1 MKHELPE
8 IPTPLSLWISCGFVV
23 SPKCQQATWHLQ
35 MKICIRA
42 CPLPW
47 SRISLPCPGTKMNW
61 GGKFGSAHAG
71 RAPGPRAELPTAN
84 AARPGVLPS
93 PLLSLALLPRSRFLE
108 FLAPEPAHPLPH
120 AGGGQGHTSA
130 GRGAGRGPAGRTP
143 ALCPRDPRAHKGPFV
158 AAAGLERSH

>member
-1 MKHELPE
+1 MNFLKNPPLLP
-8 IPTPLSLWISCGFVV
+8 CGFPVALWY
-23 SPKCQQATWHLQ
+23 PKCQQATWHRQ

-42 CPLPW
+42 RVPPALEPHLPALPW
-47 SRISLPCPGTKMNW
+47 HHDELG
-61 GGKFGSAHAG
+61 GGKSGSAHAG

-84 AARPGVLPS
+84 AACPGVLPS

-108 FLAPEPAHPLPH
+108 FLTPEPAHPLLH
-120 AGGGQGHTSA
+120 AGGGQGHTSV

-143 ALCPRDPRAHKGPFV
+143 ALCPRDPHAHKGPFV